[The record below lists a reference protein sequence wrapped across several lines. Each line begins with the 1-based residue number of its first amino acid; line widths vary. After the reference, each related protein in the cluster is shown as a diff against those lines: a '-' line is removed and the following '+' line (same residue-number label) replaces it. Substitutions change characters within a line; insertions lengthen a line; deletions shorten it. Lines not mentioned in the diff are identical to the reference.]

1 VRSRVIYN
9 VRKLTKLDVTSVEIH
24 VQGVKRTS

>member
-1 VRSRVIYN
+1 VIYN
-9 VRKLTKLDVTSVEIH
+9 VEKMTRMTVGSVQIH